1 MAIIVQKYGGSSV
14 ADVAKLQRV
23 ADQVCEVKRAGYDVV
38 VVVSAMGRTTDEL
51 LAKAKQLSDAPPR
64 RELDMLL
71 SVGERISMA
80 LLSIAIQSRGLS
92 AVSLTGSQCGII
104 TNNRHSDARIIEVRP
119 FRIQDELDRGAI
131 VIVAGF
137 QGVSYTR
144 EVTTLGRGGSDT
156 TAVALAAAL
165 QAERCE
171 IYSDVDGVY
180 SADPRQIAEARHL
193 PEISYPEMQEMAEA
207 GAKVLNAQAV
217 EFAKRAN
224 IALYCRAS
232 FQPGRETIVRRDVP
246 LEEHG
251 VRAVVSEERVVR
263 VRLRGRTAAERI
275 GDVVK
280 VAEEQGVT
288 IKELGVTAPGEG
300 GGDAGGG
307 GGVKLPWARGSFV
320 VSLTNAPTWPAVM
333 DRLRALAGD
342 EIEVDEHLGALSL
355 IGEGVNKDNGN
366 LLRALG
372 VLESIG
378 VRPGGVA
385 TTGFRISLLVDRSR
399 LLDAKRAC
407 HQAFVENAAV
417 CSPLD
422 SDAVASQV

>member
-23 ADQVCEVKRAGYDVV
+23 ADQVSEVKRAGYHVV

-119 FRIQDELDRGAI
+119 FRVQDELERGAV

-246 LEEHG
+246 IEEHG

-275 GDVVK
+275 GDVIRI
-280 VAEEQGVT
+280 AEEQGVT

-300 GGDAGGG
+300 GAGAAIAR
-307 GGVKLPWARGSFV
+307 LPWARGSFV

-333 DRLRALAGD
+333 ERLRALAGD
-342 EIEVDEHLGALSL
+342 ELEVDEHLGALSL

-366 LLRALG
+366 LLRALE
-372 VLESIG
+372 VLASIG

-385 TTGFRISLLVDRSR
+385 TTGFRISLLVDRAR
-399 LLDAKRAC
+399 LLEAKRAC
-407 HQAFVENAAV
+407 HQAFIENAAV